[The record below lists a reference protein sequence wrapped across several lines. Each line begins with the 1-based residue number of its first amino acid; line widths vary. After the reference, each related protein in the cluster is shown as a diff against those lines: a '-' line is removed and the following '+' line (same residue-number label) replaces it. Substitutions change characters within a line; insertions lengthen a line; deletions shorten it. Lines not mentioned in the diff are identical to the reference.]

1 MSFFRPSNQTRR
13 QRERNRGDWTLGA
26 IFGSLDFATDGDP
39 FRYLLWGWSWRFFA
53 GALLAMAVIGAIYF
67 GVTEIFFPSDLDPV
81 MQTINGI
88 ESGSVTSSTLPDADV
103 ADVLAQFGG

>member
-13 QRERNRGDWTLGA
+13 ERAQNREDWTLGA
-26 IFGSLDFATDGDP
+26 IFGSLDFASDGVNP
-39 FRYLLWGWSWRFFA
+39 WYIFWGGWRFFA

-67 GVTEIFFPSDLDPV
+67 GVTEIFLSSDTDPLV
-81 MQTINGI
+81 RTLNAI